1 MSAGELQR
9 QLRRLLEKGPT
20 RFEPL
25 PPSPVRPAIPG
36 GVSRG
41 DPAGGQQITLVEED
55 ASEREYWPARTGR
68 TSDGLIAI
76 EIEPIKSRL
85 LTSGQRDYY
94 ANPPDEA
101 TP

>member
-55 ASEREYWPARTGR
+55 RTVAPVYRTLRPEKVYEFEAMQRARTHRG
-68 TSDGLIAI
+68 
-76 EIEPIKSRL
+76 EP
-85 LTSGQRDYY
+85 
-94 ANPPDEA
+94 
-101 TP
+101 